1 MRCDMVCGARF
12 SLVLALV
19 LSSSAG
25 CGSAV
30 EQPPP
35 APPPPARA
43 RGIVSFATSPDSAF
57 ACPVA
62 GKVVQLGDGPAAVGG
77 WLEPRPAPVAVTV
90 SCVID
95 TKKELASVVVEDVSR
110 NLRIGVDIDPSSFNL
125 EWTEDWA
132 YINNLR
138 VRWNEV
144 GVTHEYWLSRTN
156 KGASGSVRI
165 DATGHL
171 RLTFSCQE
179 LDGAGPLPICAVDPE
194 KTGVAWLE
202 VEHCT
207 VR

>member
-1 MRCDMVCGARF
+1 MNCDARF
-12 SLVLALV
+12 SPFLVLAL
-19 LSSSAG
+19 SSFAA

-110 NLRIGVDIDPSSFNL
+110 NLRVAVDIDPSSFDL
-125 EWTEDWA
+125 GWTEDWA

-138 VRWNEV
+138 IRWNDD
-144 GVTHEYWLSRTN
+144 GATHEYWLGWTK
-156 KGASGSVRI
+156 KGSSSLVRM

-171 RLTFSCQE
+171 RLTFSCE
-179 LDGAGPLPICAVDPE
+179 EIDGAGPLPICAVDPE
-194 KTGVAWLE
+194 KTGVTWLE

-207 VR
+207 VLR

>member
-1 MRCDMVCGARF
+1 MLLLAP
-12 SLVLALV
+12 SL
-19 LSSSAG
+19 SAA
-25 CGSAV
+25 CGSSV
-30 EQPPP
+30 EQPP
-35 APPPPARA
+35 APPPPPPRA

-62 GKVVQLGDGPAAVGG
+62 GKVVQIGDGPAAVGG

-95 TKKELASVVVEDVSR
+95 TSKKLASVVVEDVSR
-110 NLRIGVDIDPSSFNL
+110 NLRVAVDINPSSFNL

-138 VRWNEV
+138 VRWNGD
-144 GVTHEYWLSRTN
+144 GVTNEYWLSPIHR
-156 KGASGSVRI
+156 GSSSQVRI

-194 KTGVAWLE
+194 KTGVTWLE